1 MIMNTK
7 AVQETS
13 NPMPWDSDK
22 KSKKK
27 FPLKSPL
34 KNSIMDRN
42 TE

>member
-1 MIMNTK
+1 MIMNIK
-7 AVQETS
+7 AMQETS

-34 KNSIMDRN
+34 KNSITDLN
-42 TE
+42 KE